1 MRLFTKSDLPRIK
14 AIKLYSLGDP
24 SERNV
29 LVSCIL
35 ASIEKVF
42 GTTPAEFDI
51 HGPYGVKKGTTI
63 GLESFQKML
72 SQKGHD
78 KYYALSGETSNQ
90 FGFNLVLGARC
101 GETSYSELILWYDTA
116 KYEVEFIELVRPL
129 LAPLNASCG
138 FDVEIPS
145 GHSVTTETAIKRS
158 LFGSISVE
166 ANGRHLAWLSSV
178 SRGGIRA
185 LFSNNILN
193 SKQLANLPAK
203 DLMEAKPVA
212 NDLYYLPLVTVSL
225 TQELRHV

>member
-1 MRLFTKSDLPRIK
+1 MRLFAKSDLPRIR
-14 AIKLYSLGDP
+14 AIKLYSLGEP

-35 ASIEKVF
+35 ASLEKVF
-42 GTTPAEFDI
+42 GTAPAEFDI

-63 GLESFQKML
+63 GLESFQKKL

-78 KYYALSGETSNQ
+78 KYYALTGETSNQ
-90 FGFNLVLGARC
+90 FGFNLLLGARC
-101 GETSYSELILWYDTA
+101 GETIYSELILWYDTA
-116 KYEVEFIELVRPL
+116 KYEVEFLELVQPL

-166 ANGRHLAWLSSV
+166 VNGTHLTWLPSV
-178 SRGGIRA
+178 SQGGIRA
-185 LFSNNILN
+185 LFTNNILN
-193 SKQLANLPAK
+193 SKQLANLSVNH
-203 DLMEAKPVA
+203 LMEAKPVA
-212 NDLYYLPLVTVSL
+212 NELYYL
-225 TQELRHV
+225 HC